1 MTFFRK
7 LIFIISILFISSIA
21 FADNH
26 DTKKN
31 IVEKAKEINKKI
43 KKEQALQKTNISSE
57 TGKEEPLPLNDPFVG
72 DGSLT
77 GGNALKLIADTDE
90 KKKNLSGFN

>member
-43 KKEQALQKTNISSE
+43 KKQEH
-57 TGKEEPLPLNDPFVG
+57 GKRIRVPNLEPITSYLFLRFF
-72 DGSLT
+72 GS
-77 GGNALKLIADTDE
+77 A
-90 KKKNLSGFN
+90 F

>member
-1 MTFFRK
+1 MIFFRK

-57 TGKEEPLPLNDPFVG
+57 TGKEEQR
-72 DGSLT
+72 T
-77 GGNALKLIADTDE
+77 RAQI
-90 KKKNLSGFN
+90 